1 MVILKFIIKYLLGLG
16 IVAFCNAEWHKVTG
30 RKLILNLHRV
40 QDEDKSTWTPIPSR
54 VFVEALDFIEKH
66 YVITHLNDETKYKK
80 PSVTLSF
87 DDGFHDFYQN
97 VLPIL
102 SERNLS
108 VNHNIIPRCIETGFP
123 PLNVTIQDFAGRI
136 EEKSIRSIDWGFK
149 IPENVSARDYI
160 SEWSQK
166 VKKKSFEE
174 QIRIEELLIPQLI
187 QVEKFRPTKMMSIRE
202 LRDALPLIHIG
213 NHSFSHAYM
222 STETL
227 DFFIQDFTKSQK
239 WFEDSLETRPDTY
252 AFPNGAASQAA
263 VDYLLSLK
271 IKNVLLVGNR
281 STASNFSVKQR
292 VNFSPQNLLEV
303 KFDLN
308 RPLWGIVS

>member
-1 MVILKFIIKYLLGLG
+1 MKFIIKYLLGLG

-40 QDEDKSTWTPIPSR
+40 QDEDKSTWTPIPTR

-66 YVITHLNDETKYKK
+66 YAITHLNDETKYKK

-108 VNHNIIPRCIETGFP
+108 VNHNIIPRSIETGFP

-136 EEKSIRSIDWGFK
+136 EEKSIRRIDWGFK

-174 QIRIEELLIPQLI
+174 QIQIEELLIPQLI
-187 QVEKFRPTKMMSIRE
+187 QVEKFRPTRMMSIRE

-239 WFEDSLETRPDTY
+239 WFEDSLEIRPDTY

-281 STASNFSVKQR
+281 STDSNFSVKQR
-292 VNFSPQNLLEV
+292 VNFSPQNLLEA

>member
-1 MVILKFIIKYLLGLG
+1 MVILKFVIKYLLGLG

-40 QDEDKSTWTPIPSR
+40 QDEDKSTWTPIPTR

-66 YVITHLNDETKYKK
+66 FEITHLNDETKYKK

-108 VNHNIIPRCIETGFP
+108 VNHNIIPRSIETGFP

-136 EEKSIRSIDWGFK
+136 EEKSIRRIDWGFK
-149 IPENVSARDYI
+149 IPENASARDYI

-174 QIRIEELLIPQLI
+174 QIQIEELLIPQLI
-187 QVEKFRPTKMMSIRE
+187 QVEKFRPTRMMSIRE

-239 WFEDSLETRPDTY
+239 WFEDSLEIRPDTY

-281 STASNFSVKQR
+281 STDSNFSVKQR
-292 VNFSPQNLLEV
+292 VNFSPQNLLEA

>member
-1 MVILKFIIKYLLGLG
+1 VVILKFVIKYLLGLG

-40 QDEDKSTWTPIPSR
+40 QDEDKSTWTPIPTR

-66 YVITHLNDETKYKK
+66 FEITHLNDETKYKK

-87 DDGFHDFYQN
+87 DDGFHDFYQS
-97 VLPIL
+97 VLPII

-108 VNHNIIPRCIETGFP
+108 VNHNIIPRSIETGFP

-136 EEKSIRSIDWGFK
+136 EEKSLRSIDWGFK
-149 IPENVSARDYI
+149 IPENASARDYI

-174 QIRIEELLIPQLI
+174 QIQIEELLIPQLI
-187 QVEKFRPTKMMSIRE
+187 QVEKFRPTRMMSIRE

-239 WFEDSLETRPDTY
+239 WFEDSLEIRPDTY

-292 VNFSPQNLLEV
+292 VNFSPQNLLEA